1 MTDMRKREQCSM
13 LMEHVPG
20 AIAIDMDGIV
30 TYINDQ
36 CAEYMGVS
44 REESL
49 GQHIHKV
56 FPQSKML
63 ESLNISKPKLVFY
76 YSFGAGISIHVP
88 LFDKG
93 RRVGLLE
100 YDFVQASEQLYD
112 FANDYIAFLD
122 EHIGISEADNR
133 EPTSAK
139 YSINSIIGRSPA
151 IEKLKQDIVNAAKSD
166 STVLIS
172 GETGTG
178 KELVAHSIH
187 NLSRRARYN
196 FVRVNTAGIPE
207 NLAESELFGYEEGSF
222 TGAKKTGKAGKFEL
236 ADKGTLFLDEIHQMS
251 KEVQPKMLRVLQEHE
266 IEKIGADKNIPVDV
280 RVIASTNLDLAELV
294 KRGEFREDLFYRL
307 YVVPVKVPPLRER
320 LEDIEILTEHLVE
333 MFSRKMGK
341 NIRVSGEEVYAR
353 LRNYSW
359 PGNVRELQNV
369 IERAVTFS
377 EGGIIT
383 PDDIM
388 FPMEEEEKSMLECDN
403 PIEEAKRRAER
414 QLILEALERCGQNK
428 SEAAELL
435 KISRPQIYQKIKRL
449 GL

>member
-1 MTDMRKREQCSM
+1 MDVRRLEQSNM

-36 CAEYMGVS
+36 CAEYIGVS
-44 REESL
+44 REKSI
-49 GQHIHKV
+49 GVHIHKI

-63 ESLNISKPKLVFY
+63 ESININKPRLVFY

-88 LFDKG
+88 LFEDG

-100 YDFVQASEQLYD
+100 YDFIQASEQLYD

-122 EHIGISEADNR
+122 EHIGLSESGNK
-133 EPTSAK
+133 ETTSAK
-139 YSINSIIGRSPA
+139 YSINSIIGKSPA
-151 IEKLKQDIVNAAKSD
+151 IMKLKQDIFNAANSD

-187 NLSRRARYN
+187 NLSRRSRHN

-207 NLAESELFGYEEGSF
+207 SLAESELFGYEEGSF

-251 KEVQPKMLRVLQEHE
+251 REVQPKMLRVLQEHE
-266 IEKIGADKNIPVDV
+266 IEKIGADKSIPVDV
-280 RVIASTNLDLAELV
+280 RVIASTNRDLAELV
-294 KRGEFREDLFYRL
+294 RRGEFREDLFYRL
-307 YVVPVKVPPLRER
+307 YVVPVNVPPLRDR
-320 LEDIEILTEHLVE
+320 LEDIRVLTEY
-333 MFSRKMGK
+333 MIDIFGRKLGK
-341 NIRVSGEEVYAR
+341 TIRVSGEEVYR
-353 LRNYSW
+353 KLRNYSW

-377 EGGIIT
+377 ERGVIT

-388 FPMEEEEKSMLECDN
+388 FPMKEEKSIEIDGEN
-403 PIEEAKRRAER
+403 PIEEAKKEAER
-414 QLILEALERCGQNK
+414 QLIREALCRCNNNK